1 MGPIAIYFIVA
12 LIQNASGA
20 FGDIDFSVVANG
32 WGIPTATDISLA
44 WVTAL
49 VVFGPGHP
57 AIEHLLLLA
66 IVDDAI
72 GLVII
77 AVAYGD
83 PSNTDPLR
91 FLWLLLVFVGIFVA
105 WGLNKLKCM
114 RWELYVCLAGPFCW
128 FGLLLCS
135 LHPAL
140 ALAFV
145 VPFMPS
151 TDDSHAGSAHSKT
164 DDHGTKDD
172 EGDDDDGEEG
182 HPVALINHAPL
193 HAFEHQLKWFVDCVV
208 LFLFGLTNAGVQLNG
223 IGALTLTIMA
233 SLVVGK
239 TLGIGLFTLFAV
251 KVLGIP
257 LPRGMAMTD
266 VWLLGFIAAI
276 GLTVALFVAGEAFR
290 NQDQLRAEAKMG
302 ALLSVF
308 VGFVAV
314 VIGKTCGGTLI
325 TKLGSGAGEDGV
337 GEEEGRISSDEEDD
351 DDDDEELGR
360 LTRFFWGV
368 YLGFIC
374 LKKCC
379 CLWVCCVLRVAC
391 CCLMEVSLERAGL
404 TFFLLLFS

>member
-1 MGPIAIYFIVA
+1 
-12 LIQNASGA
+12 
-20 FGDIDFSVVANG
+20 
-32 WGIPTATDISLA
+32 
-44 WVTAL
+44 
-49 VVFGPGHP
+49 
-57 AIEHLLLLA
+57 
-66 IVDDAI
+66 
-72 GLVII
+72 
-77 AVAYGD
+77 
-83 PSNTDPLR
+83 
-91 FLWLLLVFVGIFVA
+91 
-105 WGLNKLKCM
+105 LNKLKCM

-151 TDDSHAGSAHSKT
+151 TDESHAGSAHSKT
-164 DDHGTKDD
+164 DDHGTKDDEED

-325 TKLGSGAGEDGV
+325 TKLGSGAGEDGE

-360 LTRFFWGV
+360 LTRFFG
-368 YLGFIC
+368 GFI
-374 LKKCC
+374 
-379 CLWVCCVLRVAC
+379 WV
-391 CCLMEVSLERAGL
+391 
-404 TFFLLLFS
+404 LFA